1 LLRAWNLVVPEYTYA
16 LSRRKDIKQTHAV
29 RNHRHTPA
37 TSETMI
43 RELTEQDFEKAVKN
57 PHFDKLMTK
66 VEVAVTKEDWEIF
79 CKYAKINGVSPE
91 LIMRN
96 GLTEWA
102 KELRD
107 E

>member
-1 LLRAWNLVVPEYTYA
+1 
-16 LSRRKDIKQTHAV
+16 
-29 RNHRHTPA
+29 
-37 TSETMI
+37 MI
-43 RELTEQDFEKAVKN
+43 RELTEKDFDRAVKN

-66 VEVAVTKEDWEIF
+66 VVVAITKEDWATF
-79 CKYAKINGVSPE
+79 CEYGKINNVPPE

-102 KELRD
+102 KELRED

>member
-1 LLRAWNLVVPEYTYA
+1 
-16 LSRRKDIKQTHAV
+16 
-29 RNHRHTPA
+29 
-37 TSETMI
+37 MI
-43 RELTEQDFEKAVKN
+43 RELTEQDFDRAVKN

-66 VEVAVTKEDWEIF
+66 VEVAITKEDWATF
-79 CKYAKINGVSPE
+79 CEYAKINGVPPE

-102 KELRD
+102 KELRED